1 MRELNAAY
9 TSTVANDF
17 TIIFEKGE
25 QGWWIATIP
34 EIPGAVSQG
43 KTQAEAREM
52 VKDCARELM
61 AFRREEALKG
71 QDVAKV
77 EHFRLAG

>member
-1 MRELNAAY
+1 MY
-9 TSTVANDF
+9 HVGVADEF
-17 TIIFEKGE
+17 TMIFEKGE
-25 QGWWIATIP
+25 NGWWIASIP

-43 KTQAEAREM
+43 KTQSEARRM

-71 QDVAKV
+71 KGVAKV
-77 EHFRLAG
+77 EQFKLTG